1 MFLRESD
8 ADLKTTKE
16 YELDSER
23 GRDRERERFRKRE
36 RKKMYTMRNH
46 SPMRIAKSVP
56 FFSSQKERVRLYISG
71 QYLKQV

>member
-36 RKKMYTMRNH
+36 KKNVH
-46 SPMRIAKSVP
+46 NEKSFTHANSKIGP
-56 FFSSQKERVRLYISG
+56 LFLFTKGKS
-71 QYLKQV
+71 

>member
-23 GRDRERERFRKRE
+23 GRDRERERDSE
-36 RKKMYTMRNH
+36 
-46 SPMRIAKSVP
+46 
-56 FFSSQKERVRLYISG
+56 KEREKNVHNEKSFTHANSKIGPLFLFTKGKS
-71 QYLKQV
+71 